1 MKKILFLFSVIFF
14 VSACADR
21 LNIEPEQ
28 SLSTDLAFVDEN
40 TSRASLL
47 GVYSR
52 CQDLEVVGSMPQI
65 IADYQGDNVNFIGSF
80 PTLQDIN
87 LWTTLS
93 DNASLESIFR
103 DNYRAILAANAVIQ
117 NAPGVADVGFSD
129 AEKSSVV
136 GEALFLRAL
145 VYFNLVN
152 LYAQPYTLDNGAS
165 PGLTLIL
172 TPDILNGEEVLAG
185 RNTVAEVYD
194 QIESDLTMAMQSIDD
209 ATVAGPSRATTGA
222 AQALLAR
229 LALYKGDYPTA
240 VTMADNV
247 TKNAS
252 FALASDY
259 SFYNSLSSEDVFTIE
274 MSTTDNSRTGTGGWA
289 SYYLPAELGARGDCP
304 ISDAF
309 LATFEPGDKRLEMT
323 TVGANGLTYT
333 TKYPDATN
341 NTDNAP
347 VIRITEMYLTLAES
361 LARTTNTV
369 SEDILALLNPLRV
382 RAGLAEFQ
390 TSDFAD
396 ANALI
401 DAILDER
408 RKELAFEGHRRMD
421 LLRLGLPLRSVD
433 GEPGFGASSPG
444 DQRVVMPIPQ
454 REIDLGSSL
463 PQNAGY

>member
-1 MKKILFLFSVIFF
+1 MKKILFLFSIIFV
-14 VSACADR
+14 VSACSDR

-40 TSRASLL
+40 TSNASLL

-52 CQDLEVVGSMPQI
+52 CQDLEVFGALPQI
-65 IADYQGDNVNFIGSF
+65 IGDYQADNVNFIGSF

-87 LWTTLS
+87 LFTTLS
-93 DNASLESIFR
+93 DNGSLETLFR

-117 NAPGVADVGFSD
+117 NVPGVADVGFSD
-129 AEKSSVV
+129 AEKASVV
-136 GEALFLRAL
+136 GEARFLRAL

-152 LYAQPYTLDNGAS
+152 LYAQPFTLDNGAS
-165 PGLTLIL
+165 PGVTLIL

-185 RNTVAEVYD
+185 RNTVAEVYT
-194 QIESDLTMAMQSIDD
+194 QIEADLQAAMATIDNSLSG
-209 ATVAGPSRATTGA
+209 GPARATTGA

-229 LALYKGDYPTA
+229 LALYRGDYQTA
-240 VTMADNV
+240 ATMADNV
-247 TKNAS
+247 TKDPS
-252 FALASDY
+252 FGLASDY
-259 SFYNSLSSEDVFTIE
+259 SFYNGLTSEDVFTIE

-289 SYYLPAELGARGDCP
+289 SYYTPAELGARGDCP
-304 ISDAF
+304 MSADLIAS
-309 LATFEPGDKRLEMT
+309 FEPGDRRFTDLNI
-323 TVGANGLTYT
+323 VGANGETYT
-333 TKYPDATN
+333 TKFPDATN

-361 LARTTNTV
+361 LARTTDTV
-369 SEDILALLNPLRV
+369 SDDILAALNPLRV

-396 ANALI
+396 ADALI
-401 DAILDER
+401 ETILDER
-408 RKELAFEGHRRMD
+408 RKELCFEGHRRMD
-421 LLRLGLPLRSVD
+421 LLRLGLPLRTS
-433 GEPGFGASSPG
+433 GEGVGVSSPG

>member
-1 MKKILFLFSVIFF
+1 MKKILFLFSIIFI
-14 VSACADR
+14 VSSCADR

-52 CQDLEVVGSMPQI
+52 CQDLEVFGALPQI
-65 IADYQGDNVNFIGSF
+65 IGDYQADNVNFIGSF

-93 DNASLESIFR
+93 DNGSLETLFR

-117 NAPGVADVGFSD
+117 NVPGVADVGFSD
-129 AEKSSVV
+129 AEKASVI
-136 GEALFLRAL
+136 GEARFLRAL

-152 LYAQPYTLDNGAS
+152 LYAQPFTLDNGAS
-165 PGLTLIL
+165 PGVTLIL
-172 TPDILNGEEVLAG
+172 TPDILNGDEVLAG
-185 RNTVAEVYD
+185 RNTVAEVYS
-194 QIESDLTMAMQSIDD
+194 QIAADLTDAMATIDN
-209 ATVAGPSRATTGA
+209 TAGPSRASTGA
-222 AQALLAR
+222 AQALMSR
-229 LALYKGDYPTA
+229 LALYQGDYQTA
-240 VTMADNV
+240 ATMADNV
-247 TKNAS
+247 TKNTS

-259 SFYNSLSSEDVFTIE
+259 SFYNGLTSEDVFTIE

-289 SYYLPAELGARGDCP
+289 SYYTPAELGARGDCP
-304 ISDAF
+304 ISPAF
-309 LATFEPGDKRLEMT
+309 MATFEAGDRRLTDMSI
-323 TVGANGLTYT
+323 VGANGETYT
-333 TKYPDATN
+333 TKFPDATN

-361 LARTTNTV
+361 LARTTNSV
-369 SEDILALLNPLRV
+369 SQDILDLLNPLRV

-396 ANALI
+396 ADALI
-401 DAILDER
+401 ATILDER

-421 LLRLGLPLRSVD
+421 LLRLGLPLRAVD
-433 GEPGFGASSPG
+433 GEPGFGISSPG